1 MRSDSRDTPF
11 RTFCSESEVGVLA
24 GDSELLTVEL
34 ESRFPFFRALV
45 DVEGIFPFLRR
56 GDVLVEFGSLFRRC
70 DDESR
75 SGIHDH
81 RSGSV
86 RDLAVDSSV
95 TLDRPVCE
103 EEKEMS
109 AVL

>member
-1 MRSDSRDTPF
+1 LRSDSRDTPF